1 MLNKS
6 DLKPDQDG
14 AIDRLYDHDETI
26 IIAEMGGGKTI
37 ITLTAIAELL
47 EDRVLKNVLIIAP
60 LKVCQTVWR
69 QEAQKWAHTENIH
82 IAVAC
87 GSEKLRRLNVEA
99 RAEITVINFENVA
112 WLMKNYGKLGY
123 WDGLV
128 VDELTKLKSS
138 GGKTFKAL
146 RPRLKDFSW
155 RVGLTG
161 TPVSEDFEGLY
172 AMAMVIDGGKALGTR
187 VDVFKNTYFF
197 PTDFQQYNWAL
208 HDGASDKILM
218 RVENLIYDLESY
230 TDELPPITYET
241 VELTMPADLMARYD
255 DFKNTSILAFDDD
268 DVDDLAAD
276 SAAVLSGKLQ
286 QLASGFIY
294 DEFGDSVLISD
305 YRLRALDSLL
315 CKRVK
320 WPVVVC
326 YWFKSDLIAMRERYP
341 LCVVLG
347 DDVEE
352 NSKRWNDGKI
362 DMLLLH
368 PRSAGHGLQLQFG
381 GCNMIWYSPT
391 WSRDLWLQT
400 NARLWR
406 RGQTKPVTITSII
419 ALNTVDALVQAR
431 IEEKADYALMWDAYF
446 SK

>member
-1 MLNKS
+1 MLKKS
-6 DLKPDQDG
+6 DLKPDQQG
-14 AIDRLYDHDETI
+14 AIDRLYEHDETI

-47 EDRVLKNVLIIAP
+47 EDNVLKNVLIIAP

-69 QEAQKWAHTENIH
+69 QEAQKWAHTENIL

-87 GSEKLRRLNVEA
+87 GSEKKRREAVEA
-99 RAEITVINFENVA
+99 RAQITVINFENVA
-112 WLMKNYGKLGY
+112 WLMKNYGKLGF

-128 VDELTKLKSS
+128 VDELTKLKAV

-172 AMAMVIDGGKALGTR
+172 AMAMVIDCGKALGTR
-187 VDVFKNTYFF
+187 FDAFKNTYFF

-208 HDGASDKILM
+208 HDGASDNILM

-230 TDELPPITYET
+230 TAELPPITYET
-241 VELTMPADLMARYD
+241 VELTMPIELKARYD
-255 DFKNTSILAFDDD
+255 EFKHTNILAFDDD
-268 DVDDLAAD
+268 ELDAVAAD
-276 SAAVLSGKLQ
+276 TAAVLSGKLQ

-294 DEFGDSVLISD
+294 DENGDSVLICD
-305 YRLRALDSLL
+305 YRLRALESLL
-315 CKRVK
+315 YGLKR
-320 WPVVVC
+320 PVVVC
-326 YWFKSDLIAMRERYP
+326 YWFKADLIAMRERFP

-352 NSKRWNDGKI
+352 NSRRWNNGEI

-381 GCNMIWYSPT
+381 GCDMIWYSPT

-419 ALNTVDALVQAR
+419 AKHTVDELVQAR
-431 IEEKADYALMWDAYF
+431 IE
-446 SK
+446 